1 MIKSMTGYGKQII
14 ELPAKKITIEI
25 KSLNSKTL
33 DINTK
38 ISNGYKVKEFEIRSE
53 TGKILERGKIDISL
67 SSENTSDILPYSLNK
82 NLARK
87 YYQELKAL
95 SDELGENNF
104 SDFLPIILKMP
115 DVLVTEKEDVDESE
129 WEAIKQC
136 LLDTLNQLDEFRILE
151 GELLKKDIVNRINL
165 ILELLKEVEPFE
177 IQRITLLK
185 NRLHKSLGDI
195 TEEVKIDENRFEQ
208 EIIYYLEKLD
218 ITEEKVRL
226 KKHCDYFLES
236 LEEPVSQGKKLSFIT
251 QEIGRE
257 INTLGSKANEVN
269 IQKIVVR
276 MKDELEKIKEQLANI
291 L

>member
-1 MIKSMTGYGKQII
+1 MTGYGKQII

-53 TGKILERGKIDISL
+53 TGKILERGKIDLSL

-95 SDELGENNF
+95 SDELGENDF

-129 WEAIKQC
+129 WDAIRQC

-165 ILELLKEVEPFE
+165 ILELLKDVEPFE